1 MSQTMSNLEHPCSCL
16 SVLGMKIV
24 SLYSPNVSVLSSD
37 RDALSEHRRTL
48 WHHNNRVFLVGTLVH
63 CNAAVMFGAR

>member
-1 MSQTMSNLEHPCSCL
+1 MSQTMSNLEQPYSCP

-24 SLYSPNVSVLSSD
+24 YSPNVSGLSSG
-37 RDALSEHRRTL
+37 RDAISQHHRTL
-48 WHHNNRVFLVGTLVH
+48 RHTNKRVCLVGHLVH